1 MGVGV
6 RVAGEEGEAV
16 AVGVALALVEAGEEG
31 VGSAERSE
39 VVEVRGD
46 AELRGEAEKEGVRD
60 TLSDARGE
68 CVPLGEE
75 EALGHMLEVME
86 PSILPA
92 LLPDT
97 DAVRVGAGEVV
108 APALGAA
115 SGVAA
120 EVIVG
125 PA

>member
-1 MGVGV
+1 MA
-6 RVAGEEGEAV
+6 REEGEAV

-46 AELRGEAEKEGVRD
+46 AEVRGEAEEEGVRD
-60 TLSDARGE
+60 SLSDARGE

-75 EALGHMLEVME
+75 EALAHMLDVME

-92 LLPDT
+92 LVPDT
-97 DAVRVGAGEVV
+97 DAVRVGAGEGV

-120 EVIVG
+120 EVMVG